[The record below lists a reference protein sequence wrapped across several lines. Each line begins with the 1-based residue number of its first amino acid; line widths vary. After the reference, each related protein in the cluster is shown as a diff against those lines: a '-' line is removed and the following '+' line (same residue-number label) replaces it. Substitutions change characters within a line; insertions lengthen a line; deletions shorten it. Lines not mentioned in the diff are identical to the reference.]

1 MGLFE
6 LNVDRIEITNV
17 PKFTLFGGGEGEE
30 PSSETAVS
38 VDGDRS
44 GLPVSPGT
52 VLAVSIGATVLAF
65 ALARLSTLVEDGKLQ
80 C

>member
-6 LNVDRIEITNV
+6 LHVDRIDVTTV
-17 PKFTLFGGGEGEE
+17 PKFVLFGGGEREE

-44 GLPVSPGT
+44 RLPVSPGT

-65 ALARLSTLVEDGKLQ
+65 ALARLSSLLEDGKLQ